1 MRNTG
6 FEIRSS
12 EIEALNKK
20 FNSLSQKVNK
30 AAGDGLNKV
39 GMKILADAQ
48 GNLKKNNSIATG
60 KLINSGKVVDARG
73 SFDVEVGFD
82 TDYAYFVEFGRKAG
96 TPPPWRPIFEWVKK
110 KHIADTFSIKTRRPT
125 ARQHDFETKAKSLAF
140 AIAKSKERKGT
151 KARPFLYPA
160 FRKNEDEVI
169 KILQDAINRVV

>member
-30 AAGDGLNKV
+30 AAGDGLNRV

-82 TDYAYFVEFGRKAG
+82 TDYAYFVEFGRKGG
-96 TPPPWRPIFEWVKK
+96 TPQPWKPIFEWVKK
-110 KHIADTFSIKTRRPT
+110 KHIVSTLNINTKRPSSKQQDYETR
-125 ARQHDFETKAKSLAF
+125 AKSLAF
-140 AIAKSKERKGT
+140 AIAKSIERKGT